1 MRCCAASLMS
11 RALDASL
18 ALAWSSWSA
27 PGGCLPVRY
36 LYIQENTDSA
46 ATPRPPEV
54 TNPAAM
60 SASAM
65 AAGTSTGLKITSTG
79 VATVSAITVPAR
91 ISPDSTSIDPP
102 KVAVAP
108 ATSRRTP
115 VVISHGRL
123 AERARYPTCA
133 RCPEL
138 LPLMLELR
146 LRVR

>member
-79 VATVSAITVPAR
+79 VA
-91 ISPDSTSIDPP
+91 
-102 KVAVAP
+102 VAP

>member
-18 ALAWSSWSA
+18 ALDQPGQHQHRPAEGRGRRGLERRHHGALLLLLLRLAVHAA
-27 PGGCLPVRY
+27 PAL
-36 LYIQENTDSA
+36 E
-46 ATPRPPEV
+46 
-54 TNPAAM
+54 
-60 SASAM
+60 
-65 AAGTSTGLKITSTG
+65 
-79 VATVSAITVPAR
+79 
-91 ISPDSTSIDPP
+91 
-102 KVAVAP
+102 VAVAP